1 MALARRLG
9 LIDAPVDR
17 ALSALCRLRN
27 AFAHSAESAYDP
39 SNTDRLAEVVAHARS
54 NTLWAPLDTV
64 LQAQPPS
71 LQGPLDPALRNYIL
85 LITILVPFLE
95 TAAQQLTPFRPPVV
109 MGFAGILH
117 QE

>member
-1 MALARRLG
+1 MG
-9 LIDAPVDR
+9 LIDAPVER

-27 AFAHSAESAYDP
+27 AFAHSAESASLHDP
-39 SNTDRLAEVVAHARS
+39 SNTDRLAEMVAHARS
-54 NTLWAPLDTV
+54 NILWAPLDTA

-71 LQGPLDPALRNYIL
+71 PRGPLDPALRNYIP